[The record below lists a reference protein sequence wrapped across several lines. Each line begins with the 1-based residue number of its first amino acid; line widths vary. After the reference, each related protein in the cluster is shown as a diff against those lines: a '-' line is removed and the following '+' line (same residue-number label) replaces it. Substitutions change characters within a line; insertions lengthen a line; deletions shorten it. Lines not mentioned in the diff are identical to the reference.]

1 MVELAAVSGVV
12 SSRVVKSAVGSAE
25 TDSDPADFA
34 ACSAK
39 MGSRAVE
46 FAVGCAEMVCRLVM
60 LGRWR

>member
-1 MVELAAVSGVV
+1 MVCRPRIVEPAVGSGVV

-25 TDSDPADFA
+25 IDNDPAE
-34 ACSAK
+34 

-60 LGRWR
+60 LGR